1 MSIILKVNIITKSK
15 SNILLQKFKVGRRK
29 KSKSV
34 LNL

>member
-15 SNILLQKFKVGRRK
+15 YHILLQKFKVGRRK